1 MVSNPLLYES
11 GIRNTENVLELV
23 SSSSPLELL
32 FDPTDRID
40 LLDPKCCLEYFREPI
55 FAVEADFA
63 KGLLVMRIS
72 PSFVLLFSLFLLL
85 KNTTK
90 ITIIQMI
97 INARMLII
105 ARVVSRPL
113 LSFSLPP
120 LAPGARTGLS
130 VTVVLSTLI
139 TSPGLLVSPP
149 GGVVDFTAVDGTVEV
164 VVVVL
169 GVGVV
174 VIVVEVVEEV
184 VIVVGGSVV
193 VEVVVVGVVVVVVGA
208 EKCTKALKMFHRN
221 G

>member
-11 GIRNTENVLELV
+11 GMRNTENVLELV

-32 FDPTDRID
+32 FDPTDRKD

-72 PSFVLLFSLFLLL
+72 PSFVVLFSLFLLL
-85 KNTTK
+85 RNTTK

-105 ARVVSRPL
+105 ARVVSSPL

-120 LAPGARTGLS
+120 LAPGTSTGLS

-139 TSPGLLVSPP
+139 TSLGLLVSPP
-149 GGVVDFTAVDGTVEV
+149 DGVVDFTAVDGTVEV

-174 VIVVEVVEEV
+174 IVVEVVEV
-184 VIVVGGSVV
+184 VVVGGSGVV
-193 VEVVVVGVVVVVVGA
+193 VRVVVVGVVVVVVGA
-208 EKCTKALKMFHRN
+208 EKMYKN
-221 G
+221 I